1 MALIT
6 DSTFDPLKT
15 RCNVRLQQ
23 GVPIVDADLNEL
35 DDVRKF
41 EMRAYLKWFVGD
53 GIPEGSDGFRIDAI
67 GAGSADDFIIRAGN
81 NPAAP
86 GTANYDI
93 GLRNTGRAIVDG
105 LDVIIPADVNY
116 KAQKL
121 FGVAGPGG
129 LPAIQPIPVIAGS
142 VMVYLDVW
150 ERLVKAAE
158 DATQILAG
166 IGVESCARMVR
177 EWCVRTR
184 QGATVPGP
192 ADPDFLAG
200 HSTYPLA
207 LLNRKLSAPAVA
219 ANIQQADLT
228 DRRHKRLTTASLENR
243 LQVLEKL
250 VLIPAF
256 GPPGKQFTPKSS
268 MAGSSI
274 DLLGKNFNVGTPVVT
289 IGGLPAALSGAFVPT
304 ATDVKVV
311 VPALPAGSY
320 PVTITTD
327 GGGPITSDDL
337 FTVVSFAPVFDG
349 VTPLTPTTLPANSA
363 TPVVLKGTNFDQA
376 GLQVSFGATLAAVI
390 TSSASQ
396 ISVKLPNI
404 PAGSYT
410 VSVTTTAG
418 SANSPVHFVVT

>member
-6 DSTFDPLKT
+6 NSTFDPLKT

-23 GVPIVDADLNEL
+23 GVPIVDADVNEL

-67 GAGSADDFIIRAGN
+67 ATPTADDFIIRAGN
-81 NPAAP
+81 TPAVV
-86 GTANYDI
+86 GTSNYDI

-105 LDVIIPADVNY
+105 LDVMIQQDVNF
-116 KAQKL
+116 KSQKL
-121 FGVAGPGG
+121 FGAAGPGG
-129 LPAIQPIPVIAGS
+129 IPAIQPIPVIAGS
-142 VMVYLDVW
+142 VLIYLDIW

-158 DATQILAG
+158 DATQILTG
-166 IGVESCARMVR
+166 VGVESCARMVR
-177 EWCVRTR
+177 EWCVRAR
-184 QGATVPGP
+184 QGTTVPGP

-219 ANIQQADLT
+219 ANIQPADLS
-228 DRRHKRLTTASLENR
+228 DSRHKRLTTASLETR

-256 GPPGKQFTPKSS
+256 GPVGKQLNPKSS
-268 MAGSSI
+268 MAGAAI
-274 DLLGKNFNVGTPVVT
+274 DVLGKNFNVGTPVVT
-289 IGGLPAALSGAFVPT
+289 IGGLTAALSGTFT
-304 ATDVKVV
+304 ATDVKVI
-311 VPALPAGSY
+311 VPALAAGSY
-320 PVTITTD
+320 PVTIKTD
-327 GGGPITSDDL
+327 GGGPVTADDL
-337 FTVVSFAPVFDG
+337 FTVVSFAPTFDA
-349 VTPLTPTTLPANSA
+349 VTPLTPATLPAGSA
-363 TPVVLKGTNFDQA
+363 TLVVLKGTNFDQA
-376 GLQVSFGATLAAVI
+376 GLQVSFGATLAAVS
-390 TSSASQ
+390 TSSATQ

-418 SANSPVHFVVT
+418 SANSPVPFVVT

>member
-6 DSTFDPLKT
+6 NSTFDPLKA

-23 GVPIVDADLNEL
+23 GVPIVDADVNEL

-81 NPAAP
+81 TPAAA
-86 GTANYDI
+86 GASNYDI
-93 GLRNTGRAIVDG
+93 GLRSTGRAIVDG
-105 LDVIIPADVNY
+105 LDVMIQQDVNY
-116 KAQKL
+116 KSQKL

-129 LPAIQPIPVIAGS
+129 IPAIQPIPVIAGS
-142 VMVYLDVW
+142 VLIYLDIW

-158 DATQILAG
+158 DATQILTG
-166 IGVESCARMVR
+166 VGVESCARMVR
-177 EWCVRTR
+177 EWCVRAR
-184 QGATVPGP
+184 QGTTVPGP
-192 ADPDFLAG
+192 ADVDFLAG

-207 LLNRKLSAPAVA
+207 LLNRKLSGGGA
-219 ANIQQADLT
+219 ANIQPADLS
-228 DRRHKRLTTASLENR
+228 DSRHKRLTTASLENR

-256 GPPGKQFTPKSS
+256 GPIGKQLNPKSS
-268 MAGSSI
+268 MAGAAI
-274 DLLGKNFNVGTPVVT
+274 DVLGKNFNVGTPLVT
-289 IGGLPAALSGAFVPT
+289 IGGLTAALSGAFT
-304 ATDVKVV
+304 ATDVKVI
-311 VPALPAGSY
+311 VPALAAGSY
-320 PVTITTD
+320 PVTIKTD
-327 GGGPITSDDL
+327 GGGPVTADDL
-337 FTVVSFAPVFDG
+337 FTVVSFAPTFDL

-363 TPVVLKGTNFDQA
+363 TLVVLKGTNFDQA
-376 GLQVSFGATLAAVI
+376 GLQVFFGATLAAVN

-418 SANSPVHFVVT
+418 TANSPVPFVVT